1 MLIGLKIKLRMKKIL
16 GALYIL
22 LCTHTSQAQNS
33 IRINLQK
40 ALSLAVSNSKQL
52 MISKTS
58 LQQAQAKL
66 AQANDKAWPEI
77 KATATYLRI
86 NKPTIDF
93 RAPSDNSG
101 TGGGSSLGAAFAN
114 LHDIAL
120 AQLSLSQPLFA
131 GFRIRNARV
140 MQKYLSEAAAYD
152 TTTTKNKVLVTT
164 ATAIY
169 QYYQLLQTRNLVEEN
184 LKQAQQ
190 RVTEF
195 KNLEAQSLVARN
207 DRLKAELQANKIELT
222 RIEINNNLALAEYN
236 LGILLGL
243 SDNTRI
249 ELDTTAM
256 FKTVTT
262 TTWEECLQNGINNR
276 SEIKSAQLQA
286 QAGETGTRM
295 ARASRYPSLA
305 LTAAYIN
312 AYLPNVL
319 TVTNALNG
327 GIGLQYN
334 LTGALNSRHLI
345 QEAKAQ
351 QRKAELAQQITNDQV
366 RGEIKKNFLN
376 YQTAIEKIRLSRLA
390 IEQAQENYNIVKNKF
405 NAGLVIMS
413 DYLDADVTL
422 LQAKINFATAQ
433 AESMIA
439 YYDLEESIGSI
450 Q

>member
-1 MLIGLKIKLRMKKIL
+1 MKKIL
-16 GALYIL
+16 GALFIL
-22 LCTHTSQAQNS
+22 LCTYTLQAQNS
-33 IRINLQK
+33 ISINLQK

-52 MISKTS
+52 MVSKTS

-77 KATATYLRI
+77 KASATYLRI
-86 NKPTIDF
+86 NKPNIDF
-93 RAPSDNSG
+93 KAPSDNNGSTSG
-101 TGGGSSLGAAFAN
+101 GNSLGAAFAN
-114 LHDIAL
+114 LHDIGL

-131 GFRIRNARV
+131 GFRIRNAKV
-140 MQKYLSEAAAYD
+140 MEKYLTEAAAYD
-152 TTTTKNKVLVTT
+152 TTTTKNKVLANT
-164 ATAIY
+164 ARAIY
-169 QYYQLLQTRNLVEEN
+169 QYYQLLQTRNLITEN

-207 DRLKAELQANKIELT
+207 DRLKAELQANDIEMT
-222 RIEINNNLALAEYN
+222 RIEVNNNLALAEYN

-243 SDNTRI
+243 PDNTQI

-256 FKTVTT
+256 FKTVSTT
-262 TTWEECLQNGINNR
+262 SWEECVQNGVNNR

-286 QAGETGTRM
+286 QAGQAGIRM
-295 ARASRYPSLA
+295 AKASRYPSLA
-305 LTAAYIN
+305 LTAGYVN

-327 GIGLQYN
+327 GIGFQYN
-334 LTGALNSRHLI
+334 LTGAFHSRHMI

-351 QRKAELAQQITNDQV
+351 QRKAELAQQITTDEV
-366 RGEIKKNFLN
+366 RSEIKKNFLN
-376 YQTAIEKIRLSRLA
+376 YQTAIEKIRLSRLT

-422 LQAKINFATAQ
+422 LQAKINLTTAQ

-439 YYDLEESIGSI
+439 YYDLKESTGSI